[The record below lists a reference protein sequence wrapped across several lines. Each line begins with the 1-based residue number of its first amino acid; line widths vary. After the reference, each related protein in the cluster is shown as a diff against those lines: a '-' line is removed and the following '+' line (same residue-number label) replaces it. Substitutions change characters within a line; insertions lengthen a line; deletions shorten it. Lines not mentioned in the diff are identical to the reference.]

1 LTEQISKGIQHVIST
16 DEFAKIKVTT
26 PFLFST
32 ARKACEQN
40 VGRCDHL
47 LVEFDGC
54 KQTEF
59 LRPPA
64 LSRQGINQQSLS
76 LESRIFNHDSSS
88 SKIFKTKICKKNK
101 LLKKRSRRKSSTKK
115 ENQEDGTI
123 CNFLTNQES
132 TKITTVI
139 ADLESTM
146 HFLGPNQRVRAESS
160 MLVDTLNQQTSLSF
174 FLMNVSE
181 NTKIE
186 S

>member
-1 LTEQISKGIQHVIST
+1 
-16 DEFAKIKVTT
+16 
-26 PFLFST
+26 
-32 ARKACEQN
+32 
-40 VGRCDHL
+40 
-47 LVEFDGC
+47 
-54 KQTEF
+54 
-59 LRPPA
+59 
-64 LSRQGINQQSLS
+64 
-76 LESRIFNHDSSS
+76 
-88 SKIFKTKICKKNK
+88 
-101 LLKKRSRRKSSTKK
+101 LKKRSRRKSSTKK
-115 ENQEDGTI
+115 ETQEDGTI

-181 NTKIE
+181 NPKIE